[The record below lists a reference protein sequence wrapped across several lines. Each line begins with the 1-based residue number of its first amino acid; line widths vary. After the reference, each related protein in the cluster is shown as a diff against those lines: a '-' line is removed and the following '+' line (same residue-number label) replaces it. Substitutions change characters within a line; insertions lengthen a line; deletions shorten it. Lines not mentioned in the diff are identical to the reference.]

1 VISIRFA
8 GDQLAEAN
16 HVVAQKKI
24 ILYGRP
30 ACSMVRAAQAT
41 LERTNAD
48 FEYVD
53 IYQVLQARERVREIN
68 HGYESVPTL
77 LFPDGSTLTEPSVAE
92 LKTKLE
98 GLGYEIQAPIGAG
111 WIRRIFQHPLARLL
125 GVGLLL
131 AGMLSETYWLLF
143 LGVFVLTIG
152 LLSGRL

>member
-1 VISIRFA
+1 
-8 GDQLAEAN
+8 LAEVDHHA
-16 HVVAQKKI
+16 AQKKI

-30 ACSMVRAAQAT
+30 ACPMVRPVQAM

-68 HGYESVPTL
+68 HGYESVPTI
-77 LFPDGSTLTEPSVAE
+77 LFPDGSTLTKPSAAE

-98 GLGYEIQAPIGAG
+98 GLGYEIQTPTGAG
-111 WIRRIFQHPLARLL
+111 WIQRIFQHPLARLL
-125 GVGLLL
+125 GIVFLL
-131 AGMLSETYWLLF
+131 AGMLSETYWLLL
-143 LGVFVLTIG
+143 LGVVVLAIG